1 MPDGRRLPTSVFG
14 FLAVV
19 ILTVGGG
26 WWVRAAPPSAPAAPA
41 AVADDESM
49 WPMQS
54 VVVVPKGDG
63 TVRTYV
69 REPSTRSWQ
78 HRNRSTTEVMPA
90 TWPCR
95 TSRDSA
101 HPAVGS
107 ARSGLAATTGPRALR
122 CQNRPAAR

>member
-1 MPDGRRLPTSVFG
+1 VFG

-26 WWVRAAPPSAPAAPA
+26 WWVKSAPPAPAAPA
-41 AVADDESM
+41 AAMVADDESM
-49 WPMQS
+49 WPTQG
-54 VVVVPKGDG
+54 VVVVPNGDG

-69 REPSTRSWQ
+69 RERTTRSWQ
-78 HRNRSTTEVMPA
+78 HRNRSITEIMPP

-101 HPAVGS
+101 DPAVGS
-107 ARSGLAATTGPRALR
+107 ARSGLAASRGARTLR
-122 CQNRPAAR
+122 CQSRSATR